1 MSLGL
6 GEPDSTRPAM
16 EYEAFRSLVSSLTVE
31 IADWRLDTTLAEH
44 LTREHPPG
52 SGMYERIFAACR
64 DAIADGWMCNREA
77 GGIRY
82 GRVVKRGPE
91 THGFSV
97 DVVDMDDCAGP
108 HHIHPNGEIDLVMP
122 IEGPAAFDG
131 QGAGW
136 KVYEPGSDHF
146 PTVRGGRALVL
157 YLLPQGA
164 IQFTG
169 KQPKEHG

>member
-1 MSLGL
+1 M
-6 GEPDSTRPAM
+6 TAAAM
-16 EYEAFRSLVSSLTVE
+16 ARDEFRSLISELTAG
-31 IADWRLDTTLAEH
+31 IAHQPLDATLEERLN
-44 LTREHPPG
+44 REHGAGRP
-52 SGMYERIFAACR
+52 MYERIRAACR
-64 DAIADGWMCNREA
+64 DAIAAGWMCDREA

-82 GRVVKRGPE
+82 GRVLRPTPE

-108 HHIHPNGEIDLVMP
+108 HHVHPNGEIDLVMP
-122 IEGPAAFDG
+122 VDGAAAFDG

-136 KVYEPGSDHF
+136 KVYGPASAHL

-169 KQPKEHG
+169 QPTEENA